1 MKKIIK
7 TTKLS
12 EGFLTLYFI
21 VLFLEEIILITRGEN
36 KWYEYLCVIPIALVT
51 TFVVIIVHMII
62 HYVILKVPDENSES
76 NTKELTNFLKDLIK
90 ENKELKEKL
99 NKENNYK

>member
-1 MKKIIK
+1 MRKIIK
-7 TTKLS
+7 KTGLS

-21 VLFLEEIILITRGEN
+21 ILFLEEIILITLGDS

-51 TFVVIIVHMII
+51 TFIVIIVHMII
-62 HYVILKVPDENSES
+62 HYVILKIPDENSES
-76 NTKELTNFLKDLIK
+76 NTKKLTNLLNSLIE